1 MMYLIYT
8 IILAYVTFIVVLEFI
23 KERKWK
29 NKVALAMVL
38 MVFILRLAQ
47 IK

>member
-1 MMYLIYT
+1 MMYIIYT
-8 IILAYVTFIVVLEFI
+8 LILAYITFIIVLEFL
-23 KERKWK
+23 KDKKWK
-29 NKVALAMVL
+29 NKIAMAMVL